1 VEYKR
6 SSQGEWFTGHIP
18 DELPPPPL
26 AGAPSGGLGGHY
38 GGGALPPPPLP
49 VGGSLTGLPTIQL

>member
-18 DELPPPPL
+18 DEPPPL
-26 AGAPSGGLGGHY
+26 TMMAAPAGGHHHS
-38 GGGALPPPPLP
+38 APPPLP